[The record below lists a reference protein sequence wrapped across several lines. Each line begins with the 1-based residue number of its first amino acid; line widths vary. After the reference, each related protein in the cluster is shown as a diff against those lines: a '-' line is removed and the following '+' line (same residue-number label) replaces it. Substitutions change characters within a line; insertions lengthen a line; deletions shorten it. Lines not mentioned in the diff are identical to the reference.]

1 MHFLGWWQLD
11 TAFAE
16 NRTHHGSCFLFHLSF
31 ILCMQRFWTWAYVF
45 LPFAD
50 HGQASCVWWWRFEG
64 QIAQCESRQ
73 SEQGDHWE
81 LSARTQTCGL
91 VAWILLL
98 FFPNI
103 QVCLSFGSLGANI
116 LLDQNWHE
124 MYYLEVTFACL
135 RLEKKVLAQ
144 GSLDAYLGSIYDT
157 EDWLWKKLFNGD
169 VQFIQCQVSC
179 A

>member
-98 FFPNI
+98 FFSQHSGLFELRQLRGQHTPGSELTWNVLSGSYI
-103 QVCLSFGSLGANI
+103 RVPKAWKEGLSPGLFGCLLGKH
-116 LLDQNWHE
+116 LWHGG
-124 MYYLEVTFACL
+124 LTLKKTF
-135 RLEKKVLAQ
+135 
-144 GSLDAYLGSIYDT
+144 
-157 EDWLWKKLFNGD
+157 
-169 VQFIQCQVSC
+169 
-179 A
+179 